1 MDDLA
6 INAKSLN
13 SLENAIAK
21 YIYKKY
27 IEPEPNIESNL
38 EPKDQTEEKYQKY
51 LTTIFGQKRKWII
64 TQEELIC
71 ADLKNMSIADDD
83 YRENPTEFKP
93 NDYDSL
99 PDVKRCSYIRKFNNK
114 LLRCANGI
122 IHDESDM
129 CYKHE
134 DECNMYLDI
143 YTKLIR
149 KLDNKKQ
156 KEQSKEKEKVHKKIK
171 L

>member
-6 INAKSLN
+6 INAKSFN

-27 IEPEPNIESNL
+27 IEPEPNL
-38 EPKDQTEEKYQKY
+38 ETKDQPDEKYQKY

-83 YRENPTEFKP
+83 YRENPIEFKP

-156 KEQSKEKEKVHKKIK
+156 KEKEKEKEKEKVHKKVK